1 MEFFHYQHNEFY
13 VEELPLQSIAEQY
26 GTPCYVYSRA
36 AIETSWRSFNK
47 AFAGHPHRICY
58 AVKANSNIAILNI
71 LAQLNSGFDIVSQ
84 GELERVL
91 AAKGKPENI
100 VFSGVGKQHNEIKRA
115 LEVGIYCFN
124 IESENE
130 LTKINSIA
138 KDINKIANIAL
149 RINPNIDAKTHPY
162 IATGLQQNKFGI
174 EMQKILQLC
183 HKIKSLQ
190 NLNLIGIGCHIGSQ
204 LTEMDPFLE
213 ALDCLRGFAKE
224 IDAMGFSLKT
234 INIGGGLGIRYR
246 DEQPPLIHDYVK
258 AVQQKINDLPY
269 EIILE
274 PGRII
279 VGNAGV
285 LLTRVENIK
294 KTEFK
299 NFAITDAGMN
309 DLIRPALYDA
319 WQEIIPIIKKEQSEK
334 KLYDIVGPICESG
347 DFLGK
352 ERALCLETND
362 LLAVCSAGA
371 YGFSMSS
378 NYNSRPRAIEI
389 LVDQNKAHVI
399 RRREE
404 IEDLFAHE
412 CLVSG

>member
-1 MEFFHYQHNEFY
+1 MEFFHYQHDEFY
-13 VEELPLQSIAEQY
+13 VEEVSLQSIAERY

-36 AIETSWRSFNK
+36 AIEANWRSFNR
-47 AFAGHPHRICY
+47 AFANHAHRICY

-71 LAQLNSGFDIVSQ
+71 LAKLNSGFDIVSQ

-91 AAKGKPENI
+91 AAQGNPANI
-100 VFSGVGKQHNEIKRA
+100 VFSGVGKQSNEIQRA
-115 LEVGIYCFN
+115 LDVGIYCFN
-124 IESENE
+124 IESETE
-130 LTKINSIA
+130 LDKINSIA
-138 KDINKIANIAL
+138 KKNNIIAKIAL

-174 EMQKILQLC
+174 EAQKVLPLCQKIKTFT
-183 HKIKSLQ
+183 H
-190 NLNLIGIGCHIGSQ
+190 LNLIGIGCHIGSQ
-204 LTEMDPFLE
+204 LTEIQPFLD
-213 ALDCLRGFAKE
+213 ALDCLLRFANEISAAGF
-224 IDAMGFSLKT
+224 DLKT
-234 INIGGGLGIRYR
+234 LNIGGGLGIRYR
-246 DEQPPLIHDYVK
+246 DEQPPLIDEYVK
-258 AVQQKINDLPY
+258 AVQQKICDQPY

-285 LLTRVENIK
+285 LLTRVEYIK
-294 KTEFK
+294 RTELK
-299 NFAITDAGMN
+299 NFAVIDAGMN

-319 WQEIIPIIKKEQSEK
+319 WQDIVPIIKRNSNDAKM
-334 KLYDIVGPICESG
+334 YDIVGPICESG

-352 ERALCLETND
+352 ERYLSLQTND

-378 NYNSRPRAIEI
+378 NYNSRPRAVEV
-389 LVDQNKAHVI
+389 LVDKNKAHVI

-412 CLVSG
+412 QLVT